1 MIRKLINK
9 VKMNVIERYLANL
22 VDKFKTKNA
31 TMFAAVAAALLGIQA
46 GLNTEYALEL
56 LGETITQVLIYLDW
70 ALLIL
75 LGAHTPQ
82 ENKNEGTEQR

>member
-1 MIRKLINK
+1 MFKKLINRI
-9 VKMNVIERYLANL
+9 KMNVIENYLAKL

-31 TMFAAVAAALLGIQA
+31 TMFAAIAAVLLGIQA
-46 GLNTEYALEL
+46 GLNTEHAVEL
-56 LGETITQVLIYLDW
+56 FGETVTQILIYLDW

-82 ENKNEGTEQR
+82 EKNENKEQ